1 MGKNIMVCVSPVVLV
16 AVVLLFSA
24 ALNAA
29 ETPESPAAAID
40 SRTPTLNNLA
50 TVYARIFLQGAYIS
64 NQLMRI
70 NLRNMPTPTNA
81 YLPKSSPYPEAPK
94 TIASL
99 PARVTDWIL
108 LSLRS
113 RASGPDLI
121 SVSAFV
127 REDGMVVSADD
138 GLPGASLAIPSGSYF
153 IVIRHRN
160 HLSVMSKQA
169 VDIAQ
174 WSATTPY
181 DFATASTSGQPNNRY
196 YKDADDGAVQLRDRC
211 WAMAAAD
218 GSRGTYNREGRT
230 YMQDHIPLNDGS
242 CDASDAV
249 LYDDQQGKEG
259 YVRADYS
266 LDSSVDAIDAGLYDA
281 NQGREAPTVLQR

>member
-1 MGKNIMVCVSPVVLV
+1 MGKNIKVCLSAAALI
-16 AVVLLFSA
+16 AVVSFFSA
-24 ALNAA
+24 KPAVAA
-29 ETPESPAAAID
+29 SPEYPAAPID
-40 SRTPTLNNLA
+40 GRAPALNNLA

-70 NLRNMPTPTNA
+70 NLRNMPSPTNA
-81 YLPKSSPYPEAPK
+81 YLPTNSPYPEAPK
-94 TIASL
+94 TITTL
-99 PARVTDWIL
+99 PSRVTDWIL
-108 LSLRS
+108 ISLRA
-113 RASGPDLI
+113 RAGGPDLI

-127 REDGMVVSADD
+127 REDGMIVSADD
-138 GLPGASLAIPSGSYF
+138 GLEGASLAIPSGSYY
-153 IVIRHRN
+153 IVIRQRN
-160 HLSVMSKQA
+160 HLAVMSKQA
-169 VDIAQ
+169 VDLAQ

-181 DFATASTSGQPNNRY
+181 DFTTASAAGQANNRF
-196 YKDADDGAVQLRDRC
+196 YKDADDGAVQLRDGC

-230 YMQDHIPLNDGS
+230 NLQDLIPLNDGS

-281 NQGREAPTVLQR
+281 NQGRESPSVLQR